1 MLGPERLGSQALVL
15 SSVTGCLIL
24 SPGSGNPEKEGTR
37 VEELDGM
44 RTTRPLHQ
52 HGHSSQDR
60 RQAQDLHGAAP
71 GPLHVFYGF
80 QFSGLVFFPPTIPE
94 CANQWSLFLVPHL
107 FFHSCF
113 ILSYHNP
120 LEACFFFFLTR
131 HKGGSRWKGWW
142 GETGRRKGTHNQDIH
157 YVKEKRSFSVKERKR
172 STCSCRGPS
181 ISSTYTVAPN
191 HLTLR
196 SRGANSL
203 FLSGRTPGSMWYP
216 DMLINKIHLKINPI
230 L

>member
-80 QFSGLVFFPPTIPE
+80 QFSGFFSPPRFLSVQTSDLCSLCLICFSILV
-94 CANQWSLFLVPHL
+94 
-107 FFHSCF
+107 
-113 ILSYHNP
+113 LSYHITIP
-120 LEACFFFFLTR
+120 WKPVFFFLTR

-157 YVKEKRSFSVKERKR
+157 YVKEKRSFSVKEIKR
-172 STCSCRGPS
+172 RTCSCRGPS

-203 FLSGRTPGSMWYP
+203 FLPGRAPGSMWYP
-216 DMLINKIHLKINPI
+216 DMLTNKIHLKINPI

>member
-80 QFSGLVFFPPTIPE
+80 QFSGLVFFPPRFLSVQTSDL
-94 CANQWSLFLVPHL
+94 CSLCLICFSILV
-107 FFHSCF
+107 
-113 ILSYHNP
+113 LSYHIIIP
-120 LEACFFFFLTR
+120 WKPVFFFLTR
-131 HKGGSRWKGWW
+131 HKGGSRWKG
-142 GETGRRKGTHNQDIH
+142 
-157 YVKEKRSFSVKERKR
+157 
-172 STCSCRGPS
+172 
-181 ISSTYTVAPN
+181 
-191 HLTLR
+191 
-196 SRGANSL
+196 
-203 FLSGRTPGSMWYP
+203 
-216 DMLINKIHLKINPI
+216 
-230 L
+230 